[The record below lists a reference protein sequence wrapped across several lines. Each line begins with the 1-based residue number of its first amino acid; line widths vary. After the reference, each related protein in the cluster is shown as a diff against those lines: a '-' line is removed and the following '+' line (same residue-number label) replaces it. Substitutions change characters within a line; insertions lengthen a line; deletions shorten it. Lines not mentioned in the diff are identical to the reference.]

1 MKKELY
7 NKLSR
12 HLKTELVHFDLNTN
26 TYDNLKKAIMERI
39 ERKYP
44 SKIRL
49 LTCLTETKQQGTQ
62 TLSEYFMLA
71 HREAAEAGLHTE
83 GWIIAD
89 LEIIILLAGMKNTS
103 QHQNC

>member
-12 HLKTELVHFDLNTN
+12 HLKTELVNYDPNTN
-26 TYDNLKKAIMERI
+26 TYDDLKKAIMERI

-49 LTCLTETKQQGTQ
+49 LTFLTETKQQGTQ
-62 TLSEYFMLA
+62 TLSDYFTLA

-83 GWIIAD
+83 GWTISRPGNHHPSCRN
-89 LEIIILLAGMKNTS
+89 EKY
-103 QHQNC
+103 